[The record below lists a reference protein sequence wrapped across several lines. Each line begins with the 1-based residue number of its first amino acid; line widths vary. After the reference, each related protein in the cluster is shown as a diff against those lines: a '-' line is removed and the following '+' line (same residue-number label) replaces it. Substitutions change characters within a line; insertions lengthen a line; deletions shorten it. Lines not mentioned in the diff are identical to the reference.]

1 MKKRMPN
8 GIVAQSF
15 THASISTA
23 AFGDLVQI
31 SGDLTVATATTGRA
45 IGTIISIDLH
55 TNLVTVELF
64 AAKILEALVGATAVV
79 AGNFVKMSAANTVIP
94 AATGTTATDVP
105 LAFGIALNG
114 GATGATIS
122 IVPIG

>member
-1 MKKRMPN
+1 MNKFQRQ

-23 AFGDLVQI
+23 AVNDLVQI
-31 SGDLTVATATTGRA
+31 SGDLTVTTATTGRA
-45 IGTIISIDLH
+45 IGRVITIDKYKG
-55 TNLVTVELF
+55 TVVVELF
-64 AAKILEALVGATAVV
+64 AAQIFEVTVGATAVV
-79 AGNFVKMSAANTVIP
+79 AGNNVKMSAANTVIP
-94 AATGTTATDVP
+94 AAPATVATDIP

-122 IVPIG
+122 VVPRG